1 MKTGIILST
10 ILAVIIAMPAM
21 AQRNSSKKASAV
33 ELSFNYQKQAGA
45 GSNQWAVWIENSEG
59 KVVRTLTV
67 TSFTSKGRG
76 GRRGYT
82 FRPTCVPTW
91 VKNAKAE
98 EMTDE
103 QIDAVTGA
111 TPSQSGIQTYT
122 WDFKDADGK
131 EVPAGDYKICME
143 ATLYFNSILLYS
155 GTFSTKDKAGD
166 IKLTF
171 RTSFFVQK
179 AKVILHEKDN
189 FKNNLCRQFILGGF
203 FLSCFSGADNPREGI
218 CDYRRRCA
226 AKWRD
231 SS

>member
-1 MKTGIILST
+1 MISVIDWHKDTLFDYLYARIQTNLINSYMKTRT
-10 ILAVIIAMPAM
+10 IIIALL
-21 AQRNSSKKASAV
+21 ASMMMLPVAAKSV
-33 ELSFNYQKQAGA
+33 ELSFNYQKQSGA
-45 GSNQWAVWIENSEG
+45 GSNQWAVWIENAEG

-131 EVPAGDYKICME
+131 EVPAGDYKICFE

-155 GTFSTKDKAGD
+155 GSFSTKDKAGE
-166 IKLTF
+166 IKLTSAL
-171 RTSFFVQK
+171 TEEDEAHKNMITEVK
-179 AKVILHEKDN
+179 AQLK
-189 FKNNLCRQFILGGF
+189 
-203 FLSCFSGADNPREGI
+203 
-218 CDYRRRCA
+218 
-226 AKWRD
+226 
-231 SS
+231 

>member
-1 MKTGIILST
+1 MISVIDWHKDTLFDYLYARIKTNLIDIYMKTRT
-10 ILAVIIAMPAM
+10 FIIALL
-21 AQRNSSKKASAV
+21 ASMTVLPIAAKSV
-33 ELSFNYQKQAGA
+33 ELSFNYQKQSGA

-131 EVPAGDYKICME
+131 EVPAGDYKICFE
-143 ATLYFNSILLYS
+143 ATLYFNSILLYRGS
-155 GTFSTKDKAGD
+155 FSTKDKAGD
-166 IKLTF
+166 IKLTS
-171 RTSFFVQK
+171 TLTEEDEQHKNMITEVK
-179 AKVILHEKDN
+179 AVLK
-189 FKNNLCRQFILGGF
+189 
-203 FLSCFSGADNPREGI
+203 
-218 CDYRRRCA
+218 
-226 AKWRD
+226 
-231 SS
+231 

>member
-1 MKTGIILST
+1 MKIRIIL
-10 ILAVIIAMPAM
+10 LAVLSAVIAMPSS
-21 AQRNSSKKASAV
+21 AQRSNKANAV
-33 ELSFNYQKQAGA
+33 ELSFNYQKQSGA

-122 WDFKDADGK
+122 WDFKDANGK
-131 EVPAGDYKICME
+131 EVPVGDYKICFE

-166 IKLTF
+166 IKLTS
-171 RTSFFVQK
+171 TLTEEDEAHKNMITEVK
-179 AKVILHEKDN
+179 AAIK
-189 FKNNLCRQFILGGF
+189 
-203 FLSCFSGADNPREGI
+203 
-218 CDYRRRCA
+218 
-226 AKWRD
+226 
-231 SS
+231 

>member
-21 AQRNSSKKASAV
+21 AQRNSSSKASAV

-45 GSNQWAVWIENSEG
+45 GSNQWAVWIENSDG

-111 TPSQSGIQTYT
+111 TPAQSGIQTYR
-122 WDFKDADGK
+122 WDFKDANGK

-166 IKLTF
+166 IKLTS
-171 RTSFFVQK
+171 TLTEEDEAHKNMITEVK
-179 AKVILHEKDN
+179 AAIK
-189 FKNNLCRQFILGGF
+189 
-203 FLSCFSGADNPREGI
+203 
-218 CDYRRRCA
+218 
-226 AKWRD
+226 
-231 SS
+231 